1 MHEGHLTKTL
11 IEAIRKEMAAM
22 SASRLI
28 GATLKVGEAS
38 GIEPESIRFYL
49 AEFLKDP
56 SIEGAEIRFERA
68 EGAGV
73 ELVSIEAE

>member
-11 IEAIRKEMAAM
+11 VEAIKKEMAAM

-28 GATLKVGEAS
+28 GVTLKVGEAS

-49 AEFLKDP
+49 ADFLKEP
-56 SIEGAEIRFERA
+56 SMEGAEVRFEGA
-68 EGAGV
+68 EGKGV